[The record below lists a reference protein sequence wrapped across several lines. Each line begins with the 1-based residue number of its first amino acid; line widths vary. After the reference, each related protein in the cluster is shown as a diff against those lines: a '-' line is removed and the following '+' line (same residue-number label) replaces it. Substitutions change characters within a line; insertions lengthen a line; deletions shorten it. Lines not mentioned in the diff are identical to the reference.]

1 MAGCADLATR
11 MRRYIIVLK
20 EGAWTASFY
29 GISYTLRPVQ
39 PKRLD
44 GFPLEKETEFDPVV
58 LNN

>member
-1 MAGCADLATR
+1 MCRLGDADEAL
-11 MRRYIIVLK
+11 YYCLK

-29 GISYTLRPVQ
+29 GISYTLGPVQ